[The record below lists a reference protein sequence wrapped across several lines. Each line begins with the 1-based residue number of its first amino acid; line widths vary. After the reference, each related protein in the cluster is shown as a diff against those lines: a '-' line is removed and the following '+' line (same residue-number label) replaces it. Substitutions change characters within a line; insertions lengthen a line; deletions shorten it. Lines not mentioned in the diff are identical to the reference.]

1 MRDNLCRAAEV
12 IFQKRQEESVM
23 NATAVIRKKKR
34 WWQSYAIWFI
44 LPAFVLYTLF
54 VMIPTFNSIYLSF
67 TSWDGISEN
76 VRYIG
81 FDNFKEIWESPRVHN
96 ALTNTIIV
104 AVSLV
109 LLENVVALVL
119 AILVDQVRWFRNLF
133 RSIFYFPVLMSGI
146 IMGFIWMIILN
157 YNFGVVNQLLDMTGL
172 SAIKTD
178 WLGNPD
184 FALLSIILSTVWKA
198 SGYYMII
205 YLAGLQGIPQELLEA
220 ASIDGA
226 GKWKQFRHVTF
237 PLLAGATTVCVML
250 SMINSLKL
258 FDQIA
263 VMTNG
268 GPGFATETLT
278 YIIYKVAF
286 GEGRQGFGTA
296 LAIVLFILIL
306 IISLIQ
312 IRLLRKREVEM

>member
-1 MRDNLCRAAEV
+1 
-12 IFQKRQEESVM
+12 M
-23 NATAVIRKKKR
+23 NAAAMIGKKKKR
-34 WWQSYAIWFI
+34 WQSYAIWFI
-44 LPAFVLYTLF
+44 LPAFVLYSLF
-54 VMIPTFNSIYLSF
+54 VMIPTFSSIYLSF
-67 TSWDGISEN
+67 TSWDGISDN
-76 VRYIG
+76 IRYIG
-81 FDNFKEIWESPRVHN
+81 FDNFKEIGESPRVRN

-119 AILVDQVRWFRNLF
+119 AILVDQVRWLRNLF

-157 YNFGVVNQLLDMTGL
+157 YNFGVVNQLLDALGL
-172 SAIKTD
+172 SVLKTD

-184 FALLSIILSTVWKA
+184 FALISIILSTVWKA

-226 GKWKQFRHVTF
+226 GKWKQFRHITF

-278 YIIYKVAF
+278 YIIYRVAF

-312 IRLLRKREVEM
+312 IRVLRRREVEM

>member
-1 MRDNLCRAAEV
+1 VSASFV
-12 IFQKRQEESVM
+12 KTKRK
-23 NATAVIRKKKR
+23 T
-34 WWQSYAIWFI
+34 WWKDYALWFI
-44 LPAFVLYTLF
+44 LPAFALYSVFVIWPTLS
-54 VMIPTFNSIYLSF
+54 SINLSF
-67 TSWDGISEN
+67 TSWDGIN
-76 VRYIG
+76 PDIRYIG
-81 FDNFKEIWESPRVHN
+81 FENFKEMWNSPRVHN
-96 ALTNTIIV
+96 ALKNTIYLAI
-104 AVSLV
+104 ALV
-109 LLENVVALVL
+109 LLENIVALAL
-119 AILVDQVRWFRNLF
+119 AVLVDKVRWFRNLF

-157 YNFGVVNQLLDMTGL
+157 YNFGVVNQLLDAIGL
-172 SAIKTD
+172 GNLKTD

-198 SGYYMII
+198 AGYYMII
-205 YLAGLQGIPQELLEA
+205 YLAGLQGIPQELMEA

-226 GKWKQFRHVTF
+226 GRWKQFRHITF

-250 SMINSLKL
+250 SMIGSLKM

-278 YIIYKVAF
+278 YIIYRVAF

-296 LAIVLFILIL
+296 LALVLFILIL
-306 IISLIQ
+306 LISLVQ
-312 IRLLRKREVEM
+312 IKVLRKREVQM

>member
-1 MRDNLCRAAEV
+1 
-12 IFQKRQEESVM
+12 M
-23 NATAVIRKKKR
+23 NATSSNRKKNK
-34 WWQSYAIWFI
+34 WWLNYTFWFI
-44 LPAFVLYTLF
+44 LPAFALYTVF
-54 VMIPTFNSIYLSF
+54 VMWPTISSINLSF
-67 TSWDGISEN
+67 TSWDGINPE

-81 FDNFKEIWESPRVHN
+81 LDNFKEIWESPRVHN
-96 ALTNTIIV
+96 ALKNSI
-104 AVSLV
+104 
-109 LLENVVALVL
+109 LLAVALVVLENIVALGL
-119 AILVDQVRWFRNLF
+119 AILVDKVRWFRNLF

-157 YNFGVVNQLLDMTGL
+157 YNFGVVNQLLDMIGL
-172 SAIKTD
+172 SSWKVD
-178 WLGNPD
+178 WLGNPN
-184 FALLSIILSTVWKA
+184 FAMTSIILSTVWKA
-198 SGYYMII
+198 AGYYMII

-226 GKWKQFRHVTF
+226 GKWKQFIHITF

-250 SMINSLKL
+250 SMIGSLKL

-278 YIIYKVAF
+278 YIIYRVAF

-296 LAIVLFILIL
+296 LAIVLFILIM

-312 IRLLRKREVEM
+312 IKLLRKREVQM

>member
-1 MRDNLCRAAEV
+1 MDAA
-12 IFQKRQEESVM
+12 KSV
-23 NATAVIRKKKR
+23 RKKKQ
-34 WWQSYAIWFI
+34 WWRNYAIWFI
-44 LPAFVLYTLF
+44 LPAFLLYSIF
-54 VMIPTFNSIYLSF
+54 VMVPTFSSIYLSF
-67 TSWDGISEN
+67 TSWDGISDN
-76 VRYIG
+76 IRYIG
-81 FDNFKEIWESPRVHN
+81 LGNFEEIWNSPRVRN
-96 ALTNTIIV
+96 ALGNTIIV
-104 AVSLV
+104 AIALV

-119 AILVDQVRWFRNLF
+119 ALLVDQVRWFKNLF

-157 YNFGVVNQLLDMTGL
+157 YNFGVVNQLLDMVGL

-220 ASIDGA
+220 ANIDGA
-226 GKWKQFRHVTF
+226 GKWKQFRHITF

-278 YIIYKVAF
+278 YIIYRVAF

-312 IRLLRKREVEM
+312 IRLLRKREVQM